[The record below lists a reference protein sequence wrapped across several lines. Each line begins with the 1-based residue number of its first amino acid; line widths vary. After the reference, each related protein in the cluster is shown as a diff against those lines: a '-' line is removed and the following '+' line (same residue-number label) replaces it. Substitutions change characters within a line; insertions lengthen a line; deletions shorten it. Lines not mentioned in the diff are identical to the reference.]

1 MFLCDLIIQI
11 ERSRRKMYRSNDPAK
26 TLKISQELDKLLIQ
40 YYSLKEGAFGID
52 DK

>member
-1 MFLCDLIIQI
+1 MFLSDLIIQI

-40 YYSLKEGAFGID
+40 YSLKEGAFGID